1 MKYRIVKVLLCS
13 LTAVMLFIN
22 TGITPQAA
30 QLASAVPMGGVN
42 VGFADEGNSIAVS
55 VAALNSEVVP
65 EKDTATS
72 DEENIYQNMVIAQ
85 VSKYVNVRSL
95 PSEEGEILGKLYNN
109 SAGTLLGEENGWYLI
124 KSGNVTG
131 YVKAEY
137 CVTGQ
142 AAVELAKEVGTR
154 IAKVETTTL
163 RVRQEP
169 NADSATLSLIPIDDE
184 LLVLEEVDGWV
195 KVDTQEGDGY
205 VSAEYVSLKTEFVQ
219 AESKEEE
226 EARLAKEEAE
236 RQAAKEAAAK
246 KAAEKAAKEAEKKAA
261 QAQTE
266 AASDGQA
273 EQDTS
278 VPVPAT
284 DSGDLG
290 AQVAEYALQFLGNP
304 YKAGGSSLTNGT
316 DCSGFTMR
324 VYENFGISLPRS
336 SGDYREVGYAVDGIA
351 NAQPGDIIVYSGH
364 VAIYIG
370 NNQIVHASNKR
381 DGIKISQADYKKY
394 LSIRR
399 IF

>member
-1 MKYRIVKVLLCS
+1 MKYKFVKALLCVM
-13 LTAVMLFIN
+13 TAVMLFLN
-22 TGITPQAA
+22 TGFTSSAA
-30 QLASAVPMGGVN
+30 QLASAVPVGGVN
-42 VGFADEGNSIAVS
+42 AGITDGDDTVS
-55 VAALNSEVVP
+55 LPQNAPQTRDVQE
-65 EKDTATS
+65 TAE
-72 DEENIYQNMVIAQ
+72 DFEENIYENMVIAQ
-85 VSKYVNVRSL
+85 VSKYVNVRSI
-95 PSEEGEILGKLYNN
+95 PDEDGEILGKLYNN

-124 KSGNVTG
+124 QSGSVTG

-169 NADSATLSLIPIDDE
+169 SADSATLGLIPIDDE

-205 VSAEYVSLKTEFVQ
+205 VSAEFVSVKTEFVQ

-226 EARLAKEEAE
+226 EARLAKEAAE

-246 KAAEKAAKEAEKKAA
+246 KAAEKAAKEAAEQAEAAA
-261 QAQTE
+261 QSE
-266 AASDGQA
+266 QA
-273 EQDTS
+273 
-278 VPVPAT
+278 PA
-284 DSGDLG
+284 DSGVTVPSTGNSDLG

-304 YKAGGSSLTNGT
+304 YKHGGTSLTNGI
-316 DCSGFTMR
+316 DCSGFTMK

-336 SGDYREVGYAVDGIA
+336 SGDYREVGYAVDGLD
-351 NAQPGDIIVYSGH
+351 NALPGDIIVYSGH

>member
-1 MKYRIVKVLLCS
+1 MKYRVVKVLLCS

-42 VGFADEGNSIAVS
+42 VGFADEGNSMDVS
-55 VAALNSEVVP
+55 QAALKTEPVSE
-65 EKDTATS
+65 KITSTS

-85 VSKYVNVRSL
+85 VSKYVNIRSL

-142 AAVELAKEVGTR
+142 EAVELAKEVGTR
-154 IAKVETTTL
+154 IARVETTTL

-169 NADSATLSLIPIDDE
+169 SVDAATLSLIPIDDE

-261 QAQTE
+261 QADAAADTQE
-266 AASDGQA
+266 AQSASV
-273 EQDTS
+273 T
-278 VPVPAT
+278 VPSSN
-284 DSGDLG
+284 SGDLG
-290 AQVAEYALQFLGNP
+290 TQVAEYALQFLGNP

-370 NNQIVHASNKR
+370 NNQIVHASNKK

>member
-1 MKYRIVKVLLCS
+1 MKYKFVKTILCS
-13 LTAVMLFIN
+13 FTVLFLFAN

-42 VGFADEGNSIAVS
+42 AGLTDEDAVVTLPKADAAAERTEGE
-55 VAALNSEVVP
+55 AAP
-65 EKDTATS
+65 TS
-72 DEENIYQNMVIAQ
+72 DEENIYDNMVIAQ
-85 VSKYVNVRSL
+85 VSKYVNIRSL
-95 PSEEGEILGKLYNN
+95 PDKDGEILGKLYNN

-124 KSGNVTG
+124 QSGTVTG

-142 AAVELAKEVGTR
+142 EAVELAKVVGTR

-169 NADSATLSLIPIDDE
+169 SADSATLGLIPIDDE

-236 RQAAKEAAAK
+236 RRAAKEAAAK
-246 KAAEKAAKEAEKKAA
+246 AAAERAAKEAQK
-261 QAQTE
+261 QAE
-266 AASDGQA
+266 AAAKEEA
-273 EQDTS
+273 EAGTS
-278 VPVPAT
+278 ADSTPVSST
-284 DSGDLG
+284 DSSDLG
-290 AQVAEYALQFLGNP
+290 TQVAEYALQFLGNP
-304 YKAGGSSLTNGT
+304 YKHGGTSLTNGT

-336 SGDYREVGYAVDGIA
+336 SGDYRDVGYAVDGLS